1 MRVLSA
7 LFAFYI
13 QASFHVALSLISLL
27 VFTWQ
32 LLGIPVSPAYCG
44 ALFFGSVAG
53 YNAIKHGAEPWKHRK
68 SRGQVNRAIYR
79 VSLACGLL
87 ALALLT
93 RLDLQTVLLLG
104 LSGVIAALYA
114 LPVMPGFRNLRSFG
128 LLKVGLVALVWTL
141 VTLWIPLRDH
151 GVFTERDLLVEGF
164 QRLLWVSLLMLPFEV
179 RDMQVDPPAL
189 RTLPR
194 RLGLGRT
201 RQLGWAGAVVF
212 AAATLLKS
220 HPAEGELWVKGVA
233 GLLTG
238 LGIQGSRQG
247 QSPYYASFW
256 IEAIPLVVLALYTAW
271 GRVV

>member
-32 LLGIPVSPAYCG
+32 LSGIPVAPAYYG

-68 SRGQVNRAIYR
+68 SRGSVNRAIFR
-79 VSLACGLL
+79 VSLASALV
-87 ALALLT
+87 ALAMLT
-93 RLDLQTVLLLG
+93 LLDLQTWLLLG
-104 LSGVIAALYA
+104 VSGLIAALYA

-141 VTLWIPLRDH
+141 VSLWIPLWDH

-179 RDMQVDPPAL
+179 RDMRIDPPAL

-201 RQLGWAGAVVF
+201 RLLGWAGAFLFV
-212 AAATLLKS
+212 AATLLKS
-220 HPAEGELWVKGVA
+220 HPAEGELMVKGVA

-238 LGIQGSRQG
+238 LGIQFCREG

-256 IEAIPLVVLALYTAW
+256 IEAIPIAVVALYTAW
-271 GRVV
+271 SWAF